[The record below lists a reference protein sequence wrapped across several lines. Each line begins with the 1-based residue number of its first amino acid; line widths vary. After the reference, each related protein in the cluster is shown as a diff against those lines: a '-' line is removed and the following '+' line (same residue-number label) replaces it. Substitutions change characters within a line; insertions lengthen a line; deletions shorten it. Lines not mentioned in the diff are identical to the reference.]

1 MQELCNELNLRVKNG
16 VDNSPVSYKPSDL
29 KIIKRGKD
37 NEGTWLHPSLFIDYA
52 MWLSLEDEH
61 EKLQQKIGL
70 IPKKH
75 SRFRIVTI
83 ADENRFIGKWLKKK
97 ETDEW
102 LCYQVDDGSV
112 LRFRKEHI
120 ISISEQII

>member
-1 MQELCNELNLRVKNG
+1 MYRDGQCKKCGKSSL
-16 VDNSPVSYKPSDL
+16 DDL
-29 KIIKRGKD
+29 WDCDGEQR
-37 NEGTWLHPSLFIDYA
+37 SVCA
-52 MWLSLEDEH
+52 SCLEDEH

-83 ADENRFIGKWLKKK
+83 ADENRFIGKCLEKK